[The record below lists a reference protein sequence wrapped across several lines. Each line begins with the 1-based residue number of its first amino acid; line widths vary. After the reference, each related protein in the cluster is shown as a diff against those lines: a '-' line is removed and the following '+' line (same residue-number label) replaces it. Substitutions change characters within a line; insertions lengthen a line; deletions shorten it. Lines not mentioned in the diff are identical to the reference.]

1 VSRRLRYDIPGPDRR
16 VSIEDVQAKGWAE
29 FFAPDLQPPLR
40 MVLEIGF
47 GRGEFLQALAEAA
60 PDVSH
65 VGVEIS
71 WKRVLKLARRLAR
84 LDLPNV
90 RLVHGAGEAV
100 VAATIAPS
108 SLEAVWINFSDPW
121 PKERHHRRRLA
132 QPALVALLAG
142 RLVPGGVLHVATDD
156 VGYAEHID
164 AVLAAETQLENLWA
178 PARWLPEV
186 PGRMQTAYAR
196 EWRAEGRPLHFWAYR
211 RRSPGPATAGS
222 LPDAGAGAACSP
234 DVDEPKGLP

>member
-1 VSRRLRYDIPGPDRR
+1 MSRRLRYDIPGPDRR
-16 VSIEDVQAKGWAE
+16 VSIEDVQAKGWE
-29 FFAPDLQPPLR
+29 ELFAPDLQPPLR

-84 LDLPNV
+84 TELRNV
-90 RLVHGAGEAV
+90 RLVHGPGEAV
-100 VAATIAPS
+100 VTATIAPD

-121 PKERHHRRRLA
+121 PKERHHRRRLI
-132 QPALVALLAG
+132 QPALVAALAERLL
-142 RLVPGGVLHVATDD
+142 PGGLLHVATDD

-164 AVLAAETQLENLWA
+164 AVLAAEPRLENHWA
-178 PARWLPEV
+178 PVRWLPEV
-186 PGRMQTAYAR
+186 PGRMQTAYER

-211 RRSPGPATAGS
+211 RRSFPAAAATSSRDQGPRAGG
-222 LPDAGAGAACSP
+222 PP
-234 DVDEPKGLP
+234 DVDEPKRLP